1 MSILELINY
10 YSVSCKTTII
20 KIYTTYSRANGRER
34 QSDTTSLTNEMFVS
48 FSADKKKM
56 PTHTWHR
63 PTLFLYLLTM
73 PVGRDQQQHQQSPHH
88 TLKLYTKKKTDS
100 LRANAKH
107 RIKKSSEVTQGNKCH
122 CAVLFGSDH
131 MRSVVIPLC
140 FLLNFMFLAW
150 KKKQKKY
157 RIRKKSA
164 MCRVEHSRK
173 TKIWTNRAWIFVK
186 RVMI

>member
-1 MSILELINY
+1 MFDIIVELMSILELINY

-48 FSADKKKM
+48 FGADKKKM

-88 TLKLYTKKKTDS
+88 TLKLYTKKKQI
-100 LRANAKH
+100 A
-107 RIKKSSEVTQGNKCH
+107 SERMQNT
-122 CAVLFGSDH
+122 
-131 MRSVVIPLC
+131 
-140 FLLNFMFLAW
+140 
-150 KKKQKKY
+150 
-157 RIRKKSA
+157 
-164 MCRVEHSRK
+164 ESR
-173 TKIWTNRAWIFVK
+173 NRLK
-186 RVMI
+186 